1 MALFTFKKNKNES
14 ESESLALTQEELD
27 ELNAEVYNEDFYS
40 ELESIDPEEELEVM
54 SREETDRQVESLYSS
69 GMDIEDIERIEYRRS
84 AKLSRQME
92 YRAKVQDRADFL
104 QALVTPSVIIG
115 YLLFYIASTAYLWF
129 TTGQIAFALI
139 VSLIGS
145 VFLVYWYV
153 YQENK
158 LSIKQDE
165 LAELES
171 LARDITMQADV
182 SSNTYA
188 VIAKMAEKYNK
199 GRIGND
205 VNMMFQKLKETGTL
219 DTTRF
224 NLYNF
229 TPIELF
235 MRNLE
240 IWYTEGANTRRIF
253 TRSVNNITFE
263 ILKRDELRKTNKGM
277 LLQELVTTI
286 MGASFPVVIRLT
298 ASSVYSVMIGM
309 PFISSIIMTGFYA
322 GIVWVAISLKKKSL
336 DIEIR

>member
-115 YLLFYIASTAYLWF
+115 YLLFYIASTVYLWF

-145 VFLVYWYV
+145 VVLVYWYV

-158 LSIKQDE
+158 LTIKQEE

-309 PFISSIIMTGFYA
+309 PFVSSIIMTGFYA

>member
-27 ELNAEVYNEDFYS
+27 ELNAEVYNEDFYY

-115 YLLFYIASTAYLWF
+115 YLLFYIASTVYLWF

-145 VFLVYWYV
+145 VVLVYWYV

-158 LSIKQDE
+158 LSIKQEE

-309 PFISSIIMTGFYA
+309 PFVSSIIMTGFYA
-322 GIVWVAISLKKKSL
+322 GIVWVAISLKKRSL